1 MDGMAFEVK
10 LGAVQS
16 YTGKFSFSIAVDE
29 KGIGQVRIFA
39 SDPTDMRKAGV
50 LLTLD
55 EAGLNQLDD
64 LLEKAH
70 SVALKMKKEGQL
82 KGLK

>member
-16 YTGKFSFSIAVDE
+16 YSGKFSFSIAVDE
-29 KGIGQVRIFA
+29 KGVGQVRIFA
-39 SDPTDMRKAGV
+39 SDPKDMRKAGV

-64 LLEKAH
+64 LLGKTH
-70 SVALKMKKEGQL
+70 SVALKMKNDGQL
-82 KGLK
+82 KSMK